1 MKAKPGDTVRV
12 HYTGKLDDGEVFDS
26 SEDREPLE
34 FTVGQGSV
42 IPGFEN
48 AVEGMEPGEQKTE
61 TIPCEQAYGER
72 RDELVIDV
80 KREQLPSDL
89 KPEVGQRLSV
99 VQKSGQ
105 SIPVVVAAVDEDN
118 VRLDAN
124 HPLAG
129 EDLTFTIRLVEIV
142 AGA

>member
-129 EDLTFTIRLVEIV
+129 QDLTFTIRLVEIV